1 MTETTQ
7 VIYTH
12 ALVMAPDLSD
22 REKEL
27 LKELCFAAEVSLQR
41 KLRQNILVS
50 DCHNQFVAAAS
61 MYALAALSEIS
72 EESQFEQVVA
82 GDLTIRR
89 ASSTVAAN
97 CLRMQAD
104 MLMAPYVKLGVA
116 FMGV

>member
-1 MTETTQ
+1 MTELTQ
-7 VIYTH
+7 VIYAH
-12 ALVMAPDLSD
+12 ALLMAPELSD
-22 REKEL
+22 REEEL
-27 LKELCFAAEVSLQR
+27 LKDLCFAAEESLQS
-41 KLRQNILVS
+41 KLRPNIIIK

-72 EESQFEQVVA
+72 DEGQFEQVVA

-89 ASSTVAAN
+89 ADSTVAAN
-97 CLRMQAD
+97 CLRNQAD

>member
-7 VIYTH
+7 LIYTH
-12 ALVMAPDLSD
+12 ALELAPDISN
-22 REKEL
+22 REEEL

-41 KLRQNILVS
+41 KLRRNILMK

-72 EESQFEQVVA
+72 EESQFAQVAV
-82 GDLTIRR
+82 GDLTIRKTDG
-89 ASSTVAAN
+89 TVAAN
-97 CLRMQAD
+97 CLRKQAD
-104 MLMAPYVKLGVA
+104 MLMAPYVKSGVA